1 MKIKSLQISIFSLA
15 FSSFLLSCGGG
26 TEEKASS
33 VSSGLDL
40 PSMDT
45 TVSPAEDFYQY
56 ANGNWLKNTKIPS
69 TESRWSNFNVLDEEN
84 IEKLKGVLSE
94 AAKAKA
100 EPGSNAQKIGD
111 LYFTAMDSAKLN
123 SEGWNPIKP
132 WMAAIDSMKD
142 SKDIVRITANMHI
155 SGIHPLWGIYA
166 MQDFKNSESIAGYV
180 TQGGISL
187 PDCDYYTKTDPESK
201 ELRDKFQKH
210 IARIFALGGD
220 DQAKADKKAAVVM
233 NMETELAKVSMNNTQ
248 QRDIEIQYNKMTIAE
263 LNKKAPNVD
272 WKNYLDRVGAG
283 SLTEVIVTQPKF
295 VAKVSAMMKSVS
307 MDDWKTYYHWKLI
320 DGMAPFLDD
329 KTVSLNFDFFGKT
342 LEGTQELKP
351 RWKRS
356 LELIDGLMGEAL
368 GQLYV
373 EKYFTADAKKK
384 VNELVDNLMA
394 VYKDRI
400 NALDWMSDSTRMLAQ
415 EKLATIIRKLGY
427 PDKWRDYSSLAI
439 TRNSLAENVMA
450 ATRFEFNRM
459 ITKIGQPVDK
469 HEWHMSPPTV
479 NAYYNPSINEIVFP
493 AGIMQPPFFDPNAD
507 DAINY
512 ARIGAVIGHEISHG
526 FDDQGAKFDA
536 KGNLKDWWTAQD
548 KEKFEA
554 KTKVVIEQF
563 NAYVAIDTMHLN
575 GNLTVGENIADLGGF
590 SIAFEAYQRS
600 LKGKEKK
607 NLDGFTPEQRFFIA
621 GAQMWRSLYTN
632 EALKKQVLT
641 NPHSPGKFRV
651 NGPFSNMPE
660 FYAAFNVKKGDKM
673 YREEAI
679 RAKIW

>member
-1 MKIKSLQISIFSLA
+1 MKIKSLQIPLLSIA
-15 FSSFLLSCGGG
+15 FSGFILSCGGG
-26 TEEKASS
+26 ASENGNAL
-33 VSSGLDL
+33 SSGLDI
-40 PSMDT
+40 PSIDT
-45 TVSPAEDFYQY
+45 SVSPAEDFYQY

-94 AAKAKA
+94 AAKSKA
-100 EPGSNAQKIGD
+100 APGSNAQKIGD
-111 LYFTAMDSAKLN
+111 LYFTAMDSVKLN
-123 SEGWNPIKP
+123 ADGWNAIKP
-132 WMAAIDSMKD
+132 WVASIDSMKD
-142 SKDIVRITANMHI
+142 AKDLVRITANMHMA
-155 SGIHPLWGIYA
+155 GIHPLWGLYA
-166 MQDFKNSESIAGYV
+166 MQDFKSSETIAGYI

-187 PDCDYYTKTDPESK
+187 PDCDYYTKEDAESK
-201 ELRDKFQKH
+201 ELRNKFEKH
-210 IARIFALGGD
+210 IASVFVLGGD
-220 DQAKADKKAAVVM
+220 EPKIGAAKAAVVLGI
-233 NMETELAKVSMNNTQ
+233 ETELAKVSMNNTQ
-248 QRDIEIQYNKMTIAE
+248 QRNIEAQYNKMTVGD
-263 LNKKAPNVD
+263 LLKKAPNVD
-272 WKNYLDRVGAG
+272 WKNYLDRIGAG
-283 SLTEVIVTQPKF
+283 ALAEVIVTQPLF
-295 VAKVSAMMKSVS
+295 TAKVSAMMKSVS
-307 MDDWKTYYHWKLI
+307 MENWKTYYRWKLI

-329 KTVSLNFDFFGKT
+329 KTVALNFDFFGKT

-356 LELIDGLMGEAL
+356 LELIDGLLGEAL

-400 NALDWMSDSTRMLAQ
+400 NSLDWMSDSTRVLAQ

-427 PDKWRDYSSLAI
+427 PDQWRDYSSLTI

-459 ITKIGQPVDK
+459 IKKIGQPVDK
-469 HEWHMSPPTV
+469 HEWQMSPPTV

-536 KGNLKDWWTAQD
+536 QGNLKDWWTAQD

-554 KTKVVIEQF
+554 KTKIVIEQF
-563 NAYVAIDTMHLN
+563 NAYQAIDTMHLN
-575 GNLTVGENIADLGGF
+575 GHLTVGENIADLGGF
-590 SIAFEAYQRS
+590 SIAFEAYLRS

-673 YREEAI
+673 YRDESI